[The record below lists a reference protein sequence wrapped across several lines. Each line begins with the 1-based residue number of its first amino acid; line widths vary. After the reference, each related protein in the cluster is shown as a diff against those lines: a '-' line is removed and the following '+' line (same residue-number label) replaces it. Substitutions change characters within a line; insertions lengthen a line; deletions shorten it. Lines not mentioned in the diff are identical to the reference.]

1 MDSTLQGIYL
11 NIPKNDVKF
20 FKELAKK
27 MGWTIDTKESMLKKY
42 IATRPKQV
50 NLSDDEILSE
60 LAGVRY
66 KK

>member
-1 MDSTLQGIYL
+1 MDSTLQSIYL
-11 NIPKNDVKF
+11 NIPQNDVKF

-27 MGWTIDTKESMLKKY
+27 MGWAMDTKESLLKKY
-42 IATRPKQV
+42 ITTRPKQV

-60 LAGVRY
+60 LAAVRY